1 MPQIVNAQTNKMNT
15 IKKCLGLVWI
25 ALAVYSYSILLK
37 TSIDQIKLVPTTD
50 TIIQWSIFAIIFLPI
65 AIGFVMFGWMA
76 FKGAY
81 DHLPA
86 SSDEVED

>member
-1 MPQIVNAQTNKMNT
+1 MNT
-15 IKKCLGLVWI
+15 IKKYLGLVWI

-37 TSIDQIKLVPTTD
+37 TAIERMKLVPTTD

-76 FKGAY
+76 LKGAY
-81 DHLPA
+81 DQLPA
-86 SSDEVED
+86 SSKEVED

>member
-1 MPQIVNAQTNKMNT
+1 MIKQLIKLTHMNS
-15 IKKCLGLVWI
+15 IKKYLGLVWI
-25 ALAVYSYSILLK
+25 ALAIYSYSILLK
-37 TSIDQIKLVPTTD
+37 TAIERIRLVPTTD

-86 SSDEVED
+86 SSDKVED

>member
-1 MPQIVNAQTNKMNT
+1 MNT
-15 IKKCLGLVWI
+15 VKKYLGLVWI

-37 TSIDQIKLVPTTD
+37 TAIDQIKLVPTTD
-50 TIIQWSIFAIIFLPI
+50 RIIQWGIFAIIFLPI

-81 DHLPA
+81 DQLPV
-86 SSDEVED
+86 SSDEVKD